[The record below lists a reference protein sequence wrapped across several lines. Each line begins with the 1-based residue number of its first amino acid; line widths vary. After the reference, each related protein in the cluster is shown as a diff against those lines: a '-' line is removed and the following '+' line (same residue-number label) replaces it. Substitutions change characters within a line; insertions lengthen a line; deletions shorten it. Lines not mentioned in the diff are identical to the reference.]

1 MRRAVSGEQRDERA
15 GRVSGRRRD
24 ALALLVCA
32 LFGALLATYP
42 HLRAL
47 ALRGEAVYVADPDE
61 LYLYLPV
68 GADALRDHPFWLED
82 PVPPSGGRTMYPWLQ
97 LGPGVL
103 LARLLGWG
111 PLGVSLAWRALAGV
125 AVGGLLYVLLRQ
137 RLRLRWLAL
146 ASALVLL
153 GDVGVVY
160 GKPAV
165 RQAVEVARMAA
176 GGEGHVGGWPGL
188 HASWRLIS
196 PALSLPWLLLTLTCW
211 LRLQERATW
220 RRRALAGVSLGLL
233 VPVYFYAWTAAFLAL
248 ALWFLA
254 EPRRRRDLLHVGWI
268 ALLVAAPALIAG
280 ALAKAGAVEGWLQR
294 SDKFV
299 PIPRLSNLL
308 WPKGAL
314 ACAAL
319 GLAWVARA
327 RRDLLPL
334 LALGLAGLLLLNHQL
349 VSGLQIEN
357 WHWQYAYGPAL
368 SALLVLLGA
377 GALES
382 RSERVPRAG
391 RVALGALL
399 ALHVASAL
407 ALRDLEARAPQSR
420 LASECLL
427 DFRAQRAGAPPLP
440 PGLVAGERDF
450 VAAALVLA
458 QRRPVEHPSV
468 RFSPAIGLPA
478 WRERIA
484 LDALLRGLD
493 ARAFRAEQEAR
504 MQGFFSHWLGDA
516 AERERRLAE
525 RLRVFHATREALE
538 QVLERLNVRCVG
550 LPAGE
555 PPPAYLRAGWRR
567 LEEGPRWQVWVRE
580 PRS

>member
-1 MRRAVSGEQRDERA
+1 
-15 GRVSGRRRD
+15 
-24 ALALLVCA
+24 
-32 LFGALLATYP
+32 
-42 HLRAL
+42 
-47 ALRGEAVYVADPDE
+47 
-61 LYLYLPV
+61 
-68 GADALRDHPFWLED
+68 
-82 PVPPSGGRTMYPWLQ
+82 MYPWLQ

-111 PLGVSLAWRALAGV
+111 PLGVSLAWRILAG
-125 AVGGLLYVLLRQ
+125 AAIGALLYVLLRQ

-146 ASALVLL
+146 ACALLL
-153 GDVGVVY
+153 MGDVGVVY
-160 GKPAV
+160 GKLFV
-165 RQAVEVARMAA
+165 RQAIEVARMAA
-176 GGEGHVGGWPGL
+176 GGQGHVGGWPGL
-188 HASWRLIS
+188 HATWRLIS
-196 PALSLPWLLLTLTCW
+196 PALSLPWLLLTMICW

-254 EPRRRRDLLHVGWI
+254 EPKRRRDLIHVGWI

-299 PIPRLSNLL
+299 PIARSASLL
-308 WPKGAL
+308 WPKGAM

-319 GLAWVARA
+319 GLVWVGRA
-327 RRDLLPL
+327 RRDLLPV

-368 SALLVLLGA
+368 SVLVVLLGA
-377 GALES
+377 GALEA
-382 RSERVPRAG
+382 RWERVPRVGRAG
-391 RVALGALL
+391 LLGLL
-399 ALHVASAL
+399 VLHVGSGL
-407 ALRDLEARAPQSR
+407 ALRDLEAQAPQSR
-420 LASECLL
+420 GATESLL
-427 DFRAQRAGAPPLP
+427 EFRAQRAGRGPLP
-440 PGLVAGERDF
+440 AGLVAGERSF

-468 RFSPAIGLPA
+468 RFSPAIGLAA

-484 LDALLRGLD
+484 LDALLRGLEPGE
-493 ARAFRAEQEAR
+493 FRAEQEGR
-504 MQGFFSHWLGDA
+504 MRGFFSSWLGDE

-525 RLRVFHATREALE
+525 RLRAFHATREALE

-550 LPAGE
+550 LPADQA
-555 PPPAYLRAGWRR
+555 PPAYLRAGWRR
-567 LEEGPRWQVWVRE
+567 LDEGPRWQVWVRD
-580 PRS
+580 

>member
-1 MRRAVSGEQRDERA
+1 
-15 GRVSGRRRD
+15 VSGRRRD
-24 ALALLVCA
+24 AAALLVCA
-32 LFGALLATYP
+32 LFGVLLATYP

-47 ALRGEAVYVADPDE
+47 ALRGEATYVADPDE

-68 GADALRDHPFWLED
+68 GADALREHPFWLED
-82 PVPPSGGRTMYPWLQ
+82 PVPESGGRTMYPWLQ

-111 PLGVSLAWRALAGV
+111 PLGVSLAWRLLAG
-125 AVGGLLYVLLRQ
+125 AAIGGLLYVLLRQ

-146 ASALVLL
+146 AGALFLL
-153 GDVGVVY
+153 ADVGVVY
-160 GKPAV
+160 GKVGA
-165 RQAVEVARMAA
+165 RQALELARMAS
-176 GGEGHVGGWPGL
+176 GGPGHVGGWPGL
-188 HASWRLIS
+188 HATWRLIS
-196 PALSLPWLLLTLTCW
+196 PALSLPWVLLTLICW

-220 RRRALAGVSLGLL
+220 RRRALAGVTLGLL

-254 EPRRRRDLLHVGWI
+254 EPKRRRDLIHVGWI

-299 PIPRLSNLL
+299 PIGRTSDLL
-308 WPKGAL
+308 WPRAAM

-319 GLAWVARA
+319 GIVWVARA
-327 RRDLLPL
+327 RRDLLPV
-334 LALGLAGLLLLNHQL
+334 LALGLGGLLLLNHQL

-368 SALLVLLGA
+368 SALVVLLGA
-377 GALES
+377 GALEA
-382 RSERVPRAG
+382 RWERVPRAG

-399 ALHVASAL
+399 ALHLGAGL
-407 ALRDLEARAPQSR
+407 ALRELESRAPASR
-420 LASECLL
+420 RVTECLL
-427 DFRAQRAGAPPLP
+427 DYRAQRAGGPPLP
-440 PGLVAGERDF
+440 AGLVAGERDF

-458 QRRPVEHPSV
+458 PRRPVEHVSV
-468 RFSPAIGLPA
+468 RFSPVIGLPA

-493 ARAFRAEQEAR
+493 ARAFRLEQEQR

-516 AERERRLAE
+516 AEREARLAE
-525 RLRVFHATREALE
+525 RLAVFHTTRAALE

-550 LPAGE
+550 LPAGQR
-555 PPPAYLRAGWRR
+555 PPAYLRAGWRR
-567 LEEGPRWQVWVRE
+567 LDEGPRWQVWARD
-580 PRS
+580 